1 MKDWLEYNQSY
12 RPGAA
17 LFVKGTA
24 KKSSWACPWCVTNRI
39 YWNRKIFIR
48 IIMRFNQHLR
58 LSRIYISL
66 SNQINYLTTLI
77 PINYIDTEFMNEINE
92 ELNVLNEKRKRVYN
106 LIFRL
111 WRKS

>member
-1 MKDWLEYNQSY
+1 
-12 RPGAA
+12 
-17 LFVKGTA
+17 
-24 KKSSWACPWCVTNRI
+24 
-39 YWNRKIFIR
+39 
-48 IIMRFNQHLR
+48 MRFNQHLR

>member
-1 MKDWLEYNQSY
+1 M
-12 RPGAA
+12 
-17 LFVKGTA
+17 
-24 KKSSWACPWCVTNRI
+24 
-39 YWNRKIFIR
+39 KIFIR

-58 LSRIYISL
+58 LSRIHIFL

-77 PINYIDTEFMNEINE
+77 PINYIDKEFMNEINE

>member
-1 MKDWLEYNQSY
+1 
-12 RPGAA
+12 
-17 LFVKGTA
+17 
-24 KKSSWACPWCVTNRI
+24 
-39 YWNRKIFIR
+39 
-48 IIMRFNQHLR
+48 MRFNQHLR
-58 LSRIYISL
+58 LSRIHISL

-77 PINYIDTEFMNEINE
+77 PINYIDNEFMNEINE

>member
-1 MKDWLEYNQSY
+1 V
-12 RPGAA
+12 
-17 LFVKGTA
+17 F
-24 KKSSWACPWCVTNRI
+24 WCCNVSNRI

>member
-1 MKDWLEYNQSY
+1 
-12 RPGAA
+12 
-17 LFVKGTA
+17 
-24 KKSSWACPWCVTNRI
+24 
-39 YWNRKIFIR
+39 
-48 IIMRFNQHLR
+48 MRFNQHLR
-58 LSRIYISL
+58 LSKIYISL

-77 PINYIDTEFMNEINE
+77 PINYIDKEFMNEINE

>member
-1 MKDWLEYNQSY
+1 
-12 RPGAA
+12 
-17 LFVKGTA
+17 
-24 KKSSWACPWCVTNRI
+24 
-39 YWNRKIFIR
+39 
-48 IIMRFNQHLR
+48 MRFNQHLR

-77 PINYIDTEFMNEINE
+77 PINYIDNEFMNEINE

>member
-1 MKDWLEYNQSY
+1 
-12 RPGAA
+12 
-17 LFVKGTA
+17 
-24 KKSSWACPWCVTNRI
+24 
-39 YWNRKIFIR
+39 
-48 IIMRFNQHLR
+48 MRFNQHLR

-77 PINYIDTEFMNEINE
+77 PINYIDKEFMNEINE

>member
-1 MKDWLEYNQSY
+1 
-12 RPGAA
+12 
-17 LFVKGTA
+17 
-24 KKSSWACPWCVTNRI
+24 
-39 YWNRKIFIR
+39 
-48 IIMRFNQHLR
+48 MRFNQHLR
-58 LSRIYISL
+58 LSKIYISL